1 MNNARFESYY
11 KTQSIIPEDQWD
23 AFLNTLREPLPTTFR
38 VAGSRQ
44 VARALSEVVRDTY
57 IPNLTDLVFE
67 GEAIPPPRQ
76 IPWYPDGLAWQFNVP
91 KKVLRKHPEFKKFHS
106 FLVYE
111 TEVGN
116 ISRQEAVS
124 MLPPLFL
131 QVIDMCAAPG
141 SKTAQLLEA
150 LHADDDVNSSSIPSG
165 IVIANDTDP
174 KRTHLLIHQSSR
186 LPSPSFMVMN
196 LDASNMPNIKVPHEP
211 PQGSNLRNLVFDR
224 ILCDVPCSGDGTMR
238 KNVAIW
244 KHWSPLDGNGL
255 HSLQLRILKRAMRV
269 LAKGGRIVYSTCSLN
284 PVENEAV
291 IAAALNDIPGFTLI
305 DVSSLYPQLIRKPGM
320 TYWKPPVDKELNFS
334 DSYEG
339 YLESLPEE
347 RRKTTKMVKTHWP
360 PDNVDELYLDRCMR
374 LYPHLQDTGGFFV
387 AVLERVEFPSAS
399 ERTHKEGKRTAEHL
413 EEPSTAKKPRI
424 NEVEVE
430 DIMDQDESAA
440 VSISASA
447 LVPEPEQGEKDG
459 VEPAESANDTGFK
472 EPPYTYLPRDDPSVV
487 ACLEKLNINSS
498 FPAHNLLVRNPTGE
512 AARSMYLTNDLV
524 RKIIGSNDYTRLRLV
539 TAGTKIFGRQ
549 EGKSAGSSF
558 RVLGDGI
565 PVVMPYIAD
574 EHIVTADIEMLR
586 VLMEGY
592 YPLLTAFNQE
602 FRRTLEIKSPGNH
615 IVRFPAGDRDGVNLS
630 HDLVVPIWKSG
641 MSLGLMIDKKTKR
654 SVNALSLRLFGR
666 DITTVGQQKA
676 KSQNENQARGDQ
688 TETPVEHAPMVE
700 EGKEPTPVIGD
711 DDNVPGE
718 VEENSET

>member
-11 KTQSIIPEDQWD
+11 KTQKIVPEDQWD
-23 AFLNTLREPLPTTFR
+23 AFMDALRDPLPTTFR

-44 VARALSEVVRDTY
+44 VARALNDVVRDTY
-57 IPNLTDLVFE
+57 IPSLTDLVFE

-91 KKVLRKHPEFKKFHS
+91 KKVLRKNPEFKKFHS

-131 QVIDMCAAPG
+131 RVEPHHKVIDMCAAPG

-150 LHADDDVNSSSIPSG
+150 LHSNDDVNSSSIPSG
-165 IVIANDTDP
+165 VVIANDTDP

-196 LDASNMPNIKVPHEP
+196 LDASNMPNIKVPHDP
-211 PQGSNLRNLVFDR
+211 PRGSNLRNLVFDR

-244 KHWSPLDGNGL
+244 KRWSPLDGNGL
-255 HSLQLRILKRAMRV
+255 HSLQLRILKRAMRM
-269 LAKGGRIVYSTCSLN
+269 LAKGGRVVYSTCSLN

-291 IAAALNDIPGFTLI
+291 IAAALNDIQGFILI
-305 DVSSLYPQLIRKPGM
+305 DVSSFYPQLIRRPGVAF
-320 TYWKPPVDKELNFS
+320 WKPPVDKELNFF
-334 DSYEG
+334 DSYES

-347 RRKTTKMVKTHWP
+347 RKKTSKMARSHWP
-360 PDNVDELYLDRCMR
+360 PDNVDELHLDRCMR
-374 LYPHLQDTGGFFV
+374 VYPHLQDTGGFFV
-387 AVLERVEFPSAS
+387 AVLERAEFPSTTGNS
-399 ERTHKEGKRTAEHL
+399 NREGKRPAEHP

-424 NEVEVE
+424 EVSAAE
-430 DIMDQDESAA
+430 DIMDQEES
-440 VSISASA
+440 VETSTSTST
-447 LVPEPEQGEKDG
+447 LVPEPDQSEKGEA
-459 VEPAESANDTGFK
+459 EPLEIPNDPGFRES
-472 EPPYTYLPRDDPSVV
+472 PYTYLPPDDPSVV
-487 ACLEKLNINSS
+487 TCLEKLNIDST
-498 FPAHNLLVRNPTGE
+498 FPARNLLVRNPSGE

-524 RKIIGSNDYTRLRLV
+524 RKIIETNDYTKLRLV

-549 EGKSAGSSF
+549 EGKTAGSSF

-574 EHIVTADIEMLR
+574 EHIVTGDVEVLR

-592 YPLLTAFNQE
+592 YPLLSAFNEE
-602 FRRTLEIKSPGNH
+602 FRKTLETKSPGNH
-615 IVRFPAGDRDGVNLS
+615 IVRFPAGNRDGVNLS

-641 MSLGLMIDKKTKR
+641 MSLGLMIDKKTK
-654 SVNALSLRLFGR
+654 SALSLRLFGN
-666 DITTVGQQKA
+666 DITTAGQQKA
-676 KSQNENQARGDQ
+676 KSQKENQGRGDQ
-688 TETPVEHAPMVE
+688 TMTPVEHAPILD
-700 EGKEPTPVIGD
+700 EGREPTPAID
-711 DDNVPGE
+711 DEDFGE
-718 VEENSET
+718 TENGET